1 METKSVEALFRTY
14 IFACMWS
21 VDNKVTTLNVSG
33 VIIFVASG
41 EHKLW
46 VDIRKLARY
55 FCKITDEKRN
65 LIR

>member
-1 METKSVEALFRTY
+1 M
-14 IFACMWS
+14 
-21 VDNKVTTLNVSG
+21 TTLNVSG